1 MNMTFS
7 ISPYQKSQL
16 TSSEVALPG
25 WLVLDESADTILSP
39 PSGKSI
45 INSYNEWSPF
55 KQGWL
60 RPKHNKKGLE
70 MANTEKIK
78 GKASK
83 PFSKHVWLVIGISSL
98 KSKYQFFRFVENK
111 SQWLW
116 WTENT
121 DDLLGSIGRLNII
134 SGCDKSETNWAWQ
147 FQKRVTW
154 ETWHSNITLFVC
166 ELYTDE

>member
-1 MNMTFS
+1 MSHLGREQDIHLLARYHSFTQARASLGAGMNMTIS

-25 WLVLDESADTILSP
+25 WIVLDESAGTILSP

-83 PFSKHVWLVIGISSL
+83 PLSKHVWLVIGISRIKTKEQVSFL
-98 KSKYQFFRFVENK
+98 
-111 SQWLW
+111 
-116 WTENT
+116 
-121 DDLLGSIGRLNII
+121 
-134 SGCDKSETNWAWQ
+134 
-147 FQKRVTW
+147 
-154 ETWHSNITLFVC
+154 
-166 ELYTDE
+166 

>member
-1 MNMTFS
+1 MNMTIS

-25 WLVLDESADTILSP
+25 WIVLDESAGTILSP

-78 GKASK
+78 GKALK
-83 PFSKHVWLVIGISSL
+83 PLLKHVWLVIGISRIKTKEQVSFL
-98 KSKYQFFRFVENK
+98 
-111 SQWLW
+111 
-116 WTENT
+116 
-121 DDLLGSIGRLNII
+121 
-134 SGCDKSETNWAWQ
+134 
-147 FQKRVTW
+147 
-154 ETWHSNITLFVC
+154 
-166 ELYTDE
+166 